1 MVFAIKPAEPISG
14 RLLIAIAGPQASG
27 KTVSALLLATGITQ
41 VTGGKICLIDTENK
55 RALRYA
61 KDFKFNHMPFDPPFS
76 PLRYLEAI
84 EFAEKSG
91 YSEGDVIIID
101 STSHEHEG
109 PGGVLE
115 MHERFL
121 DEKCG
126 NDYAKREKLKFT
138 AWIKPKQD
146 RTRAIQM
153 GLQRSRAHIIL
164 CFRAKEKT
172 AMVKVGGKT
181 EVVMDGFQPIGGDE
195 YFFEM
200 DITMILPE
208 GAQGRPDW
216 SAKAAR
222 INEYGEGPLK
232 KLLHGTGQI
241 SVETGR
247 KLAELNMIEAADPM
261 AALKR
266 EASALSAEIKAAATE
281 AELEAIWTG
290 KKAVLDRIKAASA
303 SAYAALDKI
312 YAERAQALK
321 LPAEGGAT
329 EFLPFCNT
337 CGGGDPECP
346 DCGGKSRI
354 RP

>member
-91 YSEGDVIIID
+91 YGEGDVIIID

-115 MHERFL
+115 MHEKFL

-126 NDYAKREKLKFT
+126 NDWAKREKLKFT

-181 EVVMDGFQPIGGDE
+181 EVVMDGFQPIGGEE

-241 SVETGR
+241 SIETGR
-247 KLAELNMIEAADPM
+247 RLAELNVIESADPK

-266 EASALSAEIKAAATE
+266 EASALSAEMKASATE
-281 AELEAIWTG
+281 GDLIALWAG
-290 KKAVLDRIKAASA
+290 KKAVLDKIKAAST
-303 SAYAALDKI
+303 SAYAALEKI
-312 YAERAQALK
+312 YEDQMKSLRQTPEQNSEES
-321 LPAEGGAT
+321 LP
-329 EFLPFCNT
+329 LCKT
-337 CGGGDPECP
+337 CGGGDPGCP
-346 DCGGKSRI
+346 DCGGKSRTG
-354 RP
+354 P